1 MEVLLRYG
9 SDVRGRSAPR
19 PCLGEAGSHVGK
31 AVRSEGGR
39 GLLPL
44 LKAGLAAFDLFLVDL
59 ADWVNPRR
67 RVGFAA
73 WVAAPAAMRASMVN
87 HSRFSGCEPCSGKRK
102 GPITGSP
109 GRASVDGKVYLT
121 VDVSHLL
128 KITSALLKARSQS
141 GRYHGCRKPSTHV
154 SLRHKHRATA
164 TGSD

>member
-1 MEVLLRYG
+1 
-9 SDVRGRSAPR
+9 VRLDLAWEKPGRT
-19 PCLGEAGSHVGK
+19 LGRQFGRK
-31 AVRSEGGR
+31 ADGDFS
-39 GLLPL
+39 PSS
-44 LKAGLAAFDLFLVDL
+44 KAGLAAFDLFLADL
-59 ADWVNPRR
+59 ADWVDPRR
-67 RVGFAA
+67 RVGFVA

-87 HSRFSGCEPCSGKRK
+87 HSRFSGCEPCSGRGF
-102 GPITGSP
+102 GPTTGPS

-121 VDVSHLL
+121 VDVSYLL